1 MHALIVFV
9 ALDYLTGVIV
19 AIIEKKLSSEIGFKG
34 ILKKVLIFVLVGIG
48 NMVDTLL
55 LKNGSAVRTAV
66 IFFYLSN
73 EGISIL
79 ENCSKAGL
87 PIPDKL
93 KAVLEQFNKAES
105 SEGQQC
111 PSFFVSG
118 MFDTVFYAQ
127 SAYIKH
133 ILYACTL
140 PTTICSVL
148 ILEI

>member
-1 MHALIVFV
+1 MKEVLNAIQGALTVFGGILGWYLGGLDGFLHALIVFV

-19 AIIEKKLSSEIGFKG
+19 AIMEKKLSSEIGFKG

-48 NMVDTLL
+48 NMVDVHL
-55 LKNGSAVRTAV
+55 LKNGSAIRTAV

-105 SEGQQC
+105 SEGQ
-111 PSFFVSG
+111 
-118 MFDTVFYAQ
+118 
-127 SAYIKH
+127 
-133 ILYACTL
+133 
-140 PTTICSVL
+140 
-148 ILEI
+148 